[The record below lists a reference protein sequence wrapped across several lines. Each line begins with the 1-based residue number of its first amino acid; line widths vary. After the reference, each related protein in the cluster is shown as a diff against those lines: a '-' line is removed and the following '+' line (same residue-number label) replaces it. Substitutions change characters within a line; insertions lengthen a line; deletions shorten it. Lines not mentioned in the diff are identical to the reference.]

1 MTLLWHDAAAGTW
14 EACACRMAGGEA
26 PPHNSALRPSATAP
40 SGFPCPEER
49 GTLESRAET

>member
-26 PPHNSALRPSATAP
+26 PPPTPPSALARQLLVVFLVLRKE
-40 SGFPCPEER
+40 GR
-49 GTLESRAET
+49 